1 MKKIVVFV
9 VLFIGLLYSKSLEQI
24 YLEDGIEAVKKILDE
39 NIKKSNFWIDTIKD
53 IDVKYGYYDNNTTII
68 TVDKVDKK
76 MSMYTYEDGNLTNIF
91 HQDIIT
97 GELGDKFKEGDLK
110 TPVGAYEVTRRF
122 TPPSDYYG
130 PIAFSLSYPNLYDKI
145 LGKTGS
151 GIWIH
156 GFPSDGNRK
165 NELTTE
171 GCVAL
176 KNDLLLEFDELM
188 QKQTSRAIALISES
202 GEAKASKDD
211 IAILLRDIFFWKQAW
226 TISDIDKYLNF
237 YDDSFVRYDGMKF
250 DDFKVMKKRIF
261 DKKESKKIVF
271 SDYEISPYPNSQG
284 KKIFRIA
291 FMEHYEAPSH
301 KFQGQ
306 KTLYAMIKDGKMKII
321 LEQ

>member
-1 MKKIVVFV
+1 MKKTVA
-9 VLFIGLLYSKSLEQI
+9 FIFLLLSFLYSKSLEQI

-39 NIKKSNFWIDTIKD
+39 NIKKSDFWIDSIKNV
-53 IDVKYGYYDNNTTII
+53 DVKYGYYDNNTTII
-68 TVDKVDKK
+68 NVDKIGKK
-76 MSMYTYEDGNLTNIF
+76 MSMYMYNDGNLTNIF

-122 TPPSDYYG
+122 TPPSNYYG
-130 PIAFSLSYPNLYDKI
+130 PIAFSLSYPNLYDKA
-145 LGKTGS
+145 LGKTGG

-176 KNDLLLEFDELM
+176 KNDLLLEFDDLM
-188 QKQTSRAIALISES
+188 KKQATKAIALISES
-202 GEAKASKDD
+202 GEITASKDD
-211 IAILLRDIFFWKQAW
+211 IAILFRDIFFWKQAW
-226 TISDIDKYLNF
+226 ILSDVEKYLNF
-237 YDDSFVRYDGMKF
+237 YDENFTRYDGMKLS
-250 DDFKVMKKRIF
+250 DFKAMKKRIF
-261 DKKESKKIVF
+261 AKNEKKKIVF
-271 SDYEISPYPNSQG
+271 SGYEISPYPNLQN
-284 KKIFRIA
+284 KKIFRIS
-291 FMEHYEAPSH
+291 FMEFYHAPSH

-306 KTLYAMIKDGKMKII
+306 KTLYATIKDGKMKII